1 MLRSLAKEME
11 SFNLKSSFVSMGSCI
26 IGSECKAKVLDPNFS
41 FEALNVMGQE
51 VRAEPIEPD
60 KIFISKSPKSDS
72 RCVKIQIRR
81 PQNHRYGEFESS
93 TSSSIL
99 KRVPDEGEEEN
110 HMGPKIS
117 FRNEFPCIENRHTL
131 IASILFGRD
140 SFNFDE
146 AKPDGLSLDLE
157 NRK

>member
-1 MLRSLAKEME
+1 M
-11 SFNLKSSFVSMGSCI
+11 
-26 IGSECKAKVLDPNFS
+26 
-41 FEALNVMGQE
+41 
-51 VRAEPIEPD
+51 RAEPIEPD

-72 RCVKIQIRR
+72 RCVK
-81 PQNHRYGEFESS
+81 NHRYSEFESS
-93 TSSSIL
+93 TSTSVL
-99 KRVPDEGEEEN
+99 KRVPDEGEEQN
-110 HMGPKIS
+110 NMGPKIS